1 MSASNV
7 KGDIAQQLQ
16 HGFYALNRGQ
26 LGVAAQKPQT
36 GLATQQV

>member
-7 KGDIAQQLQ
+7 KGGIAQQLQ

-26 LGVAAQKPQT
+26 LEVAAQESQT
-36 GLATQQV
+36 GLATQ